1 MSDLTE
7 KVKASVERIKAFEP
21 SDGYL
26 LAFSGGKDSVVLKAL
41 ADMAGV
47 KYQAHY
53 NVTSVDPPELVYF
66 IREMYPDVE
75 WNYPRYDDG
84 KRITMWNLIPR
95 KQCPPTRLMR
105 YCCEKLKEG
114 TGSGRYVLTGV
125 RWAESNRRADTHGV
139 VTLQKGTRGDT
150 PEGFE
155 RSKRGGIILNNDNG
169 DARRVLE
176 TCYAKQKKMVNP
188 IVDWGDSDV
197 WEFIKAE
204 NVPYCGLYD
213 CGFKR
218 LGCIGCPMAGK
229 HRHEEFRRWP
239 RYKKLYLNAFAK
251 MQAARAAAGK
261 PLFLNFA
268 MDNPTVKDVFD
279 WWMEERWIPGQMSM
293 FEETEVEDET

>member
-47 KYQAHY
+47 KYQAYY

-66 IREMYPDVE
+66 IREKCPDVE

-229 HRHEEFRRWP
+229 HRHEEFQRWP

-251 MQAARAAAGK
+251 MQVARAAGK

-268 MDNPTVKDVFD
+268 MDNPTAKDVFD

>member
-1 MSDLTE
+1 MSDLAE
-7 KVKASVERIKAFEP
+7 KVKASVERMKAFEP
-21 SDGYL
+21 PDGYL

-66 IREMYPDVE
+66 IREKYPDVE

-84 KRITMWNLIPR
+84 KRITMWNMIPR
-95 KQCPPTRLMR
+95 KQFPPTRWMR

-125 RWAESNRRADTHGV
+125 RWAESNRRADSHGV
-139 VTLQKGTRGDT
+139 VTLPQSTRGDT

-155 RSKRGGIILNNDNG
+155 RSKRSGIILNNDNG

-188 IVDWGDSDV
+188 IVDWEDSDV
-197 WEFIKAE
+197 LEFIKAE

-218 LGCIGCPMAGK
+218 LGCIGCPMASK
-229 HRHEEFRRWP
+229 HRKVEFGRWP
-239 RYKKLYLNAFAK
+239 RYKKLYLAAFDR
-251 MQAARAAAGK
+251 MQKARVAAGK
-261 PLFLNFA
+261 QPFLNDKL
-268 MDNPTVKDVFD
+268 DNPTAQDVFD
-279 WWMEERWIPGQMSM
+279 WWMEEPWIPGQERL
-293 FEETEVEDET
+293 F

>member
-1 MSDLTE
+1 MSELAE
-7 KVKASVERIKAFEP
+7 KVKASVERMKAFAP
-21 SDGYL
+21 PQGYL

-66 IREMYPDVE
+66 IREKYPDVE
-75 WNYPRYDDG
+75 WKYPRYDGG

-95 KQCPPTRLMR
+95 KQMPPTRLIR

-114 TGSGRYVLTGV
+114 TGSGRYVLIGV
-125 RWAESNRRADTHGV
+125 RWAESSRRANAHGV
-139 VTLQKGTRGDT
+139 ITMPNASGKNVPD
-150 PEGFE
+150 GFE
-155 RSKRGGIILNNDNG
+155 RAKRGGIILNNDND

-188 IVDWGDSDV
+188 IVDWEDSDI
-197 WEFIKAE
+197 WEFIRAE

-229 HRHEEFRRWP
+229 HRKVEFERWP
-239 RYKKLYLNAFAK
+239 KYKQLYLNAFAR
-251 MQAARAAAGK
+251 MQEARVAAGK
-261 PLFLNFA
+261 LPFLNDKL
-268 MDNPTVKDVFD
+268 DNPTPQDVFD
-279 WWMEERWIPGQMSM
+279 WWMEEPWIPGQERL
-293 FEETEVEDET
+293 F

>member
-1 MSDLTE
+1 MSELAE
-7 KVKASVERIKAFEP
+7 KVKASVERMKAFAP
-21 SDGYL
+21 PQGYL

-66 IREMYPDVE
+66 IREKYPDVE
-75 WNYPRYDDG
+75 WKYPRYDGG

-95 KQCPPTRLMR
+95 KQMPPTRLIR

-125 RWAESNRRADTHGV
+125 RWAESSRRANAHGV
-139 VTLQKGTRGDT
+139 ITMPNASGKNVPD
-150 PEGFE
+150 GFE
-155 RSKRGGIILNNDNG
+155 RAKRGGIILNNDND

-188 IVDWGDSDV
+188 IVDWEDSDI
-197 WEFIKAE
+197 WEFIRAE

-229 HRHEEFRRWP
+229 HRKVEFERWP
-239 RYKKLYLNAFAK
+239 KYKQLYLNAFAR
-251 MQAARAAAGK
+251 MQEARVAAGK
-261 PLFLNFA
+261 LPFLNDKL
-268 MDNPTVKDVFD
+268 DNPTPQDVFD
-279 WWMEERWIPGQMSM
+279 WWMEEPWIPGQERL
-293 FEETEVEDET
+293 F

>member
-1 MSDLTE
+1 MSELSE
-7 KVKASVERIKAFEP
+7 KVKASIERMKAFAPPE
-21 SDGYL
+21 GYL

-53 NVTSVDPPELVYF
+53 NVTSVDPPELVRF
-66 IREMYPDVE
+66 IREKHPNVE
-75 WNYPRYDDG
+75 WEYPRYVDG

-95 KQCPPTRLMR
+95 KKIPPTRLVR

-114 TGSGRYVLTGV
+114 TGTGRYVLTGV
-125 RWAESNRRADTHGV
+125 RWAESSRRMNAHGV
-139 VTLQKGTRGDT
+139 ITMPDATGKNT

-155 RSKRGGIILNNDNG
+155 RSKRGGIILNNDND

-176 TCYAKQKKMVNP
+176 TCFAKQKKMVNP
-188 IVDWGDSDV
+188 IVDWEDADI
-197 WEFIKAE
+197 WEFIRAE

-229 HRHEEFRRWP
+229 HRKVEFERWP
-239 RYKKLYLNAFAK
+239 KYKQLYLNAFAR
-251 MQAARAAAGK
+251 MQAARVAAGK
-261 PLFLNFA
+261 QLFLNDEL
-268 MDNPTVKDVFD
+268 DNPTPQDVFD
-279 WWMEERWIPGQMSM
+279 WWMEEPWLPGQLSM
-293 FEETEVEDET
+293 FEGDV